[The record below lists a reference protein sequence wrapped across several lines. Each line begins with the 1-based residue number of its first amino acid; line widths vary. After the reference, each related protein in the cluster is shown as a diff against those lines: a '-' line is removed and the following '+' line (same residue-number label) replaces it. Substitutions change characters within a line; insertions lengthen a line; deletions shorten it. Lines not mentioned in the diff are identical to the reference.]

1 MKLTQDA
8 LDCMILFEKKTG
20 APVKDCIINGN
31 SVTFIVKKQDIGNA
45 IGKGGMKVKKIK
57 DELKKEIHVY
67 AFSEKPEEFAKNLL
81 YPIKINDAKI
91 ENDTLKLHIDK
102 NEKKRA
108 IGRNG
113 KKINTVKELLKRHSN
128 INKIEV
134 L

>member
-1 MKLTQDA
+1 MKIQGV
-8 LDCMILFEKKTG
+8 EKE
-20 APVKDCIINGN
+20 GN
-31 SVTFIVKKQDIGNA
+31 
-45 IGKGGMKVKKIK
+45 
-57 DELKKEIHVY
+57 
-67 AFSEKPEEFAKNLL
+67 
-81 YPIKINDAKI
+81 
-91 ENDTLKLHIDK
+91 TLKLKIDK